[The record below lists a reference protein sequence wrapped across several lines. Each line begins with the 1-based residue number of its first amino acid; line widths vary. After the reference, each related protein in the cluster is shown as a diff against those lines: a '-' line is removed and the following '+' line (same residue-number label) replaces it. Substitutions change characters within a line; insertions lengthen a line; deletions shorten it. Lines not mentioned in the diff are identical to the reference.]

1 MVFIPPDQLKYVYI
15 YELWEQKRKQLG
27 WKPFSYYRTPAD
39 EEGLEKMLYL
49 SLYSMKYVAS
59 RGSRI
64 YSGNSALPASV
75 VNVLRF
81 PHRPGI
87 FLIENIPMM
96 VSTGA
101 FVATNHVLAKLTGK
115 DSVYNHMASAVVAAS
130 VWGAKFNSYTL
141 GIPLAIGLAV
151 ICGVKK
157 LSLDAGMATMS
168 GDTPKYPEYWY
179 FAQKHDLSIMKE

>member
-49 SLYSMKYVAS
+49 SLYSMKYGTVAGLYDGLAVS
-59 RGSRI
+59 EAKTLKHYLGRVG
-64 YSGNSALPASV
+64 YWTV
-75 VNVLRF
+75 
-81 PHRPGI
+81 PGV
-87 FLIENIPMM
+87 